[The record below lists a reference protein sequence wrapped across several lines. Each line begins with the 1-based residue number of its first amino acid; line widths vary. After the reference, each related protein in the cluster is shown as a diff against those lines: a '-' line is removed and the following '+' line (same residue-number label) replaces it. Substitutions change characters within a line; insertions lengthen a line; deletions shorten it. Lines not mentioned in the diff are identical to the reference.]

1 LKNHGKGWKKIAA
14 MIETRNVIQVR
25 THAQKYFQRLERN
38 KLNSQTETYSE
49 QEDIKSISPTNKRK
63 KASIKESNQDD
74 DETTIQKKT
83 RTEKNVNKND
93 KLNKNSIKINSKDF
107 PDETTSENLFSL
119 SMIDQVSSNGN
130 KSIWITKAFMDDWFE
145 NGSTSTFNSNTSA
158 GSSLCGEED
167 FDDTESNS
175 NCIDSFFD
183 AIPEHPTDQ
192 LILENELFDDTIDE
206 ETFVSGILEMFDI

>member
-1 LKNHGKGWKKIAA
+1 MFQFHHSSND
-14 MIETRNVIQVR
+14 MSNVLYSQPSSSR
-25 THAQKYFQRLERN
+25 LDHANY
-38 KLNSQTETYSE
+38 
-49 QEDIKSISPTNKRK
+49 QE
-63 KASIKESNQDD
+63 
-74 DETTIQKKT
+74 
-83 RTEKNVNKND
+83 
-93 KLNKNSIKINSKDF
+93 
-107 PDETTSENLFSL
+107 SENLFSL

-130 KSIWITKAFMDDWFE
+130 KSIWITKAFMGDWFE
-145 NGSTSTFNSNTSA
+145 NCSTSTFNSTTSA

-167 FDDTESNS
+167 FDDTESSN